1 MKSHEL
7 AKKLLAEED
16 VEVMFQ
22 DPNSK
27 DGPYSVGKILARVA
41 EKDEFSEDFY
51 MPEGFKFIEL
61 TN

>member
-1 MKSHEL
+1 MKAHEL

-27 DGPYSVGKILARVA
+27 GGPFSTNGVQLKVA
-41 EKDEFSEDFY
+41 EKDQFPEDFN
-51 MPEGFKFIEL
+51 MPEGFKWIEI